1 MNRILRLLRMEHK
14 EIGMNAHLH
23 KHRSITKNKTI
34 TQIVIGKTK
43 FSHFT
48 NTRKTV
54 VRGDTILQMIITTNM
69 YSLTIGGILLVLG
82 LQTESLIIQ
91 IGKHSIRIIFFI
103 MLQILHSLFG
113 RENPLNMSAILII
126 PPQRWGSAYGTQ
138 EPSSQE
144 PHRSHTCC
152 QIHLPCPQTLD
163 QTSRPADQELPCQP
177 ECDYQKMGHWGT
189 SHHHLHTLV

>member
-1 MNRILRLLRMEHK
+1 MTTNKHFPVFLFRNRSIKSRQHTSNGWISIADMNRILRLLRMEHK

-91 IGKHSIRIIFFI
+91 IGNTA
-103 MLQILHSLFG
+103 FG
-113 RENPLNMSAILII
+113 L
-126 PPQRWGSAYGTQ
+126 
-138 EPSSQE
+138 SS
-144 PHRSHTCC
+144 SSCC
-152 QIHLPCPQTLD
+152 KSFTACLVAKIH
-163 QTSRPADQELPCQP
+163 
-177 ECDYQKMGHWGT
+177 
-189 SHHHLHTLV
+189 

>member
-54 VRGDTILQMIITTNM
+54 VRGDTILQMIITM
-69 YSLTIGGILLVLG
+69 IAYSLTIGGILLVLG

-91 IGKHSIRIIFFI
+91 DRKIQHSDYLLHRAANPSQLVWSRKSTKHEYYSSNSTSTLGFCLWNSR
-103 MLQILHSLFG
+103 
-113 RENPLNMSAILII
+113 AIK
-126 PPQRWGSAYGTQ
+126 
-138 EPSSQE
+138 
-144 PHRSHTCC
+144 
-152 QIHLPCPQTLD
+152 
-163 QTSRPADQELPCQP
+163 SRAA
-177 ECDYQKMGHWGT
+177 
-189 SHHHLHTLV
+189 